1 MKYISLFLFSAAAI
15 AACSNSEPFINHK
28 LEYEKTG
35 DCTGG
40 EKTINMLSNVAGE
53 RYVFEACLNS
63 NFAGDAYTVERKGD
77 SLVVAF
83 QRVDGDKAAFKIT
96 LDIDAF
102 PVYNYIV
109 IDGKDAIVIK
119 HKEQGSY

>member
-1 MKYISLFLFSAAAI
+1 M
-15 AACSNSEPFINHK
+15 SNI
-28 LEYEKTG
+28 
-35 DCTGG
+35 
-40 EKTINMLSNVAGE
+40 AGE
-53 RYVFEACLNS
+53 RYEFEACLNS

-102 PVYNYIV
+102 PVYDYIV
-109 IDGKDAIVIK
+109 IDGKEAIAIRHVEK
-119 HKEQGSY
+119 